1 MSDLAFILPIW
12 ILFGTNELGLS
23 LTLTTALFMTIWLGS
38 SILELPTGA
47 LADRLG
53 RKRMFLIGAALL
65 ASYPLV
71 YALEAPIFVIF
82 AVSMVAALGSALRS
96 GTLIPLTHDTYKKE
110 GRSDKEYHAFL
121 STEKTLTFLARAV
134 SGVAGG
140 LLYAMDP
147 HAPYIAMFVVYAA
160 IFAAGLF
167 IVDISA
173 RSELSQ
179 AKHIGQ
185 ALRSMARSQPVV
197 MILGCFIIFGLVT
210 EAIWTAFQPF
220 FERDGI
226 SVEVIG
232 AIFSVLALVSALGA
246 YCSRFIMRRVGILRI
261 ELLMAAL
268 ASVTALLLVTPST
281 LLHVLS
287 VVPIAF
293 AFGLS
298 GPPLIATIQRYVVKK
313 FHSTAL
319 SVVGLLQYGVYGVA
333 SMYVSFAI
341 DLWGTTT
348 TRRMLLA
355 ETLVVTALIGVYYL
369 CNKHVDVIVTAKES
383 GTLGEGGMSSEV

>member
-23 LTLTTALFMTIWLGS
+23 LSLTTALFMTIWLGS

-65 ASYPLV
+65 AGYPLV
-71 YALEAPIFVIF
+71 YALEAPVFVIF
-82 AVSMVAALGSALRS
+82 AVSIVAALGSALRS
-96 GTLIPLTHDTYKKE
+96 GTLIPLTHDTYKME

-160 IFAAGLF
+160 IFMVGLF

-179 AKHIGQ
+179 TKHIGQ
-185 ALRSMARSQPVV
+185 ALRSMTRSQPVV
-197 MILGCFIIFGLVT
+197 MILGCFVIFGLAT

-232 AIFSVLALVSALGA
+232 AIF
-246 YCSRFIMRRVGILRI
+246 
-261 ELLMAAL
+261 
-268 ASVTALLLVTPST
+268 
-281 LLHVLS
+281 
-287 VVPIAF
+287 
-293 AFGLS
+293 
-298 GPPLIATIQRYVVKK
+298 
-313 FHSTAL
+313 
-319 SVVGLLQYGVYGVA
+319 
-333 SMYVSFAI
+333 
-341 DLWGTTT
+341 
-348 TRRMLLA
+348 
-355 ETLVVTALIGVYYL
+355 
-369 CNKHVDVIVTAKES
+369 
-383 GTLGEGGMSSEV
+383 